1 MARILHLY
9 RNSQPEGGE
18 EAVSR
23 RELIRRKYWQLWE
36 QYQSD
41 PEYARMYRKM
51 DRLEW
56 EFEEVMAP
64 LPDQVQNVIRDF
76 VMLCEDMNRRMLE
89 CACEE
94 ILFPEG

>member
-56 EFEEVMAP
+56 EFEEVTGWCMVW
-64 LPDQVQNVIRDF
+64 LPTMCPSSTIRRVRSAF
-76 VMLCEDMNRRMLE
+76 FS
-89 CACEE
+89 
-94 ILFPEG
+94 I